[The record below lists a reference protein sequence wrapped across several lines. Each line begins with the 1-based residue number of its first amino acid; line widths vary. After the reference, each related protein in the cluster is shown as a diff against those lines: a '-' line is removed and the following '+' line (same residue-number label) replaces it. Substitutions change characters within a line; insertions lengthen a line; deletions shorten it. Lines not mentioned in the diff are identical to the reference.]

1 MLVLTRK
8 DDESIIIG
16 KNIEIKII
24 KTENGKVKIGIEAPK
39 DIEINRKEIFEQIE
53 NQNKEAINKTVDIK
67 KIKAMYM
74 KKDN

>member
-16 KNIEIKII
+16 KDIEIKII

-39 DIEINRKEIFEQIE
+39 NIEINRKEIFEQIE
-53 NQNKEAINKTVDIK
+53 KENKEAINKQVDIK
-67 KIKAMYM
+67 KIKAIYM
-74 KKDN
+74 KKDD

>member
-16 KNIEIKII
+16 KDIEIKII

-39 DIEINRKEIFEQIE
+39 SIEINRKEIFEQIE
-53 NQNKEAINKTVDIK
+53 NQNKEAINNQVDIK
-67 KIKAMYM
+67 KIKAMYL
-74 KKDN
+74 KKDK

>member
-16 KNIEIKII
+16 KDIEIKII

-39 DIEINRKEIFEQIE
+39 NIEINRKEIFEQIE
-53 NQNKEAINKTVDIK
+53 NQNKEAINKQVDIK
-67 KIKAMYM
+67 KIKELYM
-74 KKDN
+74 KKDK